1 MTVEELLLELKDI
14 QPPAEPDWWLL
25 PPAYLVAVGVTL
37 AVAASI
43 WLVYRYRRANR
54 LANLAEREL
63 QCIRSA
69 YSRNQDTRELS
80 LQLAKWLKQ
89 VAMLAFP
96 TRQPGSF
103 TGEPWLKFLDES
115 LGDNSFSSGKGKV
128 FGGSIYRKQ
137 VTLDA
142 GQLVELCEQW
152 LNAVKPQLLRQGRG

>member
-1 MTVEELLLELKDI
+1 
-14 QPPAEPDWWLL
+14 
-25 PPAYLVAVGVTL
+25 
-37 AVAASI
+37 
-43 WLVYRYRRANR
+43 
-54 LANLAEREL
+54 
-63 QCIRSA
+63 
-69 YSRNQDTRELS
+69 
-80 LQLAKWLKQ
+80 
-89 VAMLAFP
+89 MLAFP

-128 FGGSIYRKQ
+128 FGGLIYRKQ